1 MSKTRVKFTDEAHM
15 PAPIARGKQSKDH
28 IAQEVHD
35 HKERTELTRN
45 LTRYARRCLFGGP
58 R

>member
-1 MSKTRVKFTDEAHM
+1 M